1 MAATPETPERV
12 LVLLEGPAAEAAL
25 ETAARLAA
33 RRGARLIALLVED
46 DDLLTTAGL
55 PFAREIGLVSGV
67 ARPLS
72 AAGLQAQLHER
83 ATHLRRLL
91 DQLAERNAIKAE
103 LQIGRGPQA
112 RVVLTQAGPDDL
124 LVLSRSRWAQRPGDS
139 FERLVTEALCAVM
152 LIGPRAYRSAQGP
165 MVVLDGSA
173 GALRALRRALTLARD
188 GQRPLSLVVGPGV
201 DAQTR
206 DQARTLLAEGG
217 LEARFVELPRL
228 DGALLV
234 QALRRERPWLLFLAR
249 ESPLLRGPRGRLL
262 QAELDEAPLVL
273 VP

>member
-33 RRGARLIALLVED
+33 RRGASLIALLVED

-72 AAGLQAQLHER
+72 TAGLQAQLHER
-83 ATHLRRLL
+83 ATHLRRLV
-91 DQLAERNAIKAE
+91 DQLAERNAITAE

-112 RVVLTQAGPDDL
+112 RVVLAQAGPDDL
-124 LVLSRSRWAQRPGDS
+124 LVLSRSQWAQRPGDS
-139 FERLVTEALCAVM
+139 LERLVAEALCAVM
-152 LIGPRAYRSAQGP
+152 LIGPRAYRAAQGL

-201 DAQTR
+201 DAAIR
-206 DQARTLLAEGG
+206 EQARELLAEWGV
-217 LEARFVELPRL
+217 EARFLELPRL
-228 DGALLV
+228 DGFLLL
-234 QALRRERPWLLFLAR
+234 QTLRRERPWLLFLAR
-249 ESPLLRGPRGRLL
+249 ECPLLHGPRGRLL